1 MKING
6 NFASLVTCFYCTR
19 YKNFCAMKCFKNS
32 SNCYFSVT
40 TVNVCEDST
49 LISAG
54 FGDSTIKMWALSP
67 NRLRSM
73 KPLDDLNL
81 IDKEAG
87 RFQFKETVDLWS
99 YINAQQ

>member
-1 MKING
+1 MYNNG
-6 NFASLVTCFYCTR
+6 FIFS
-19 YKNFCAMKCFKNS
+19 
-32 SNCYFSVT
+32 SVT

-54 FGDSTIKMWALSP
+54 FGDSTIKMWSLSP

-73 KPLDDLNL
+73 KPLDDLTL

-87 RFQFKETVDLWS
+87 IV
-99 YINAQQ
+99 